1 MPLNIPSTITIYTE
15 SSYINLINQIHWK
28 IQVNALRTE
37 LESRGVDCVEML
49 KPEMK
54 LRLEKKLTG
63 IKRPPA
69 LLCGPD
75 GNRDLVLEY
84 EVAQLEPLHDLRTM
98 IGINQ

>member
-1 MPLNIPSTITIYTE
+1 
-15 SSYINLINQIHWK
+15 
-28 IQVNALRTE
+28 
-37 LESRGVDCVEML
+37 ML

-54 LRLEKKLTG
+54 LRLEKKLAG